1 MIKARNKRISLLL
14 AIVFVLTLVL
24 PMGSA
29 FAADPVKFTNATANG
44 LDTNV
49 AVEMGWIKGDLDQK
63 LVSGD
68 KLYVTVELPSDVEWA
83 AATLPSVNSAVA
95 WVVYGDASNNSTVK
109 SIDSD
114 YVTVEIDGAAIAD
127 GTFTVQFKDF
137 ASGIDSTVKIGD
149 GAASDVKVKVTA
161 KAVDSSGYTIF
172 TQSGEFLVGKVG
184 DAEVTVSAA
193 SPKAITF
200 KYFEQKTG
208 SKISISE
215 NVKEALSIGK
225 AVYLELPDGYIWDF
239 AENASFSGPY
249 GLTLTVVNSTRNSR
263 TAEFTVSGT
272 RTLADTVKITPV
284 FKIKPGADEAD
295 VVVAVFST
303 DGDFADADVTIA
315 TFKDAPV
322 TISVVDSNDL
332 KSVRIASTAAAVN
345 SIKLKSDIT
354 FTAGDSVILELP
366 SGYEWAMSSYDISGF
381 NNETIYSDKRKLYLE
396 VTSATELTISGL
408 TVNVLPDKAAVGP
421 LEVTVSGNAGASGK
435 VTVANVKARATA
447 EATVAKVKA
456 GGLTEAAG
464 DIVITEAGKD
474 TFLSGNLILSL
485 PAGVKFAD
493 KIKYAINDGDDES
506 VSAAGESSVTIPST
520 GSLSLSSGRIDKIT
534 IKNIKYDLDD
544 RFSGEVVVKI
554 SGTALVP
561 PSLSSDP
568 AIRIANA
575 TTFDATKVTASFK
588 VGDAGVAV
596 VNGRTLVQVNKLNE
610 VLGLSK
616 SWDAA
621 AKTAYFIKDG
631 KVVAFPIDKNVIL
644 INGVTVPVD
653 QGGKIIDGATYA
665 TLRGLEMAFGGKLSW
680 DAATKTAAFEF

>member
-49 AVEMGWIKGDLDQK
+49 AVEMGWIKGDLDQA

-83 AATLPSVNSAVA
+83 AATLPALGAAVD
-95 WVVYGDASNNSTVK
+95 WVVYGGSGKGVVK

-114 YVTVEIDGAAIAD
+114 YVTVEIDGGAIAD

-172 TQSGEFLVGKVG
+172 TQSGEFLVGSTG

-193 SPKAITF
+193 SPKKITYDLF
-200 KYFEQKTG
+200 KDKEG
-208 SKISISE
+208 SKISITE
-215 NVKEALSIGK
+215 NVKNALSNSEI
-225 AVYLELPDGYIWDF
+225 VYLELPENYVWDF
-239 AENASFSGPY
+239 AAGESFSGPY
-249 GLTLTVVNSTRNSR
+249 GLTLTLSAGNGTR
-263 TAEFTVSGT
+263 TAQFTVSGT
-272 RTLADTVKITPV
+272 RTLADTVKITPK
-284 FKIKPGADEAD
+284 FELRPGADKAD
-295 VVVAVFST
+295 VVVNVFST
-303 DGDFADADVTIA
+303 DADFNDEDVTIA
-315 TFKDAPV
+315 TFAEAPV

-332 KSVRIASTAAAVN
+332 ASVYIASAGKAVN
-345 SIKLKSDIT
+345 NIKLKSDIALSADDT
-354 FTAGDSVILELP
+354 VILELP
-366 SGYEWAMSSYDISGF
+366 DGYEFFEDPVCGDMKNI
-381 NNETIYSDKRKLYLE
+381 TRYSDNTKVYMAISVGK
-396 VTSATELTISGL
+396 TEYTISNIK
-408 TVNVLPDKAAVGP
+408 VNALPDKAVVGP
-421 LEVTVSGNAGASGK
+421 LEITVSGTAGAEGK
-435 VTVANVKARATA
+435 VAVANVKARATA
-447 EATVAKVKA
+447 EATIAKVKA

-464 DIVITEAGKD
+464 DIVLTEAGKD
-474 TFLSGNLILSL
+474 TFLSGSLILSL

-493 KIKYAINDGDDES
+493 KIKYAVNDGDDVSAGAAGDTSITISS
-506 VSAAGESSVTIPST
+506 VSG
-520 GSLSLSSGRIDKIT
+520 LSSGRIDKIT

-561 PSLSSDP
+561 SSLSSSDP